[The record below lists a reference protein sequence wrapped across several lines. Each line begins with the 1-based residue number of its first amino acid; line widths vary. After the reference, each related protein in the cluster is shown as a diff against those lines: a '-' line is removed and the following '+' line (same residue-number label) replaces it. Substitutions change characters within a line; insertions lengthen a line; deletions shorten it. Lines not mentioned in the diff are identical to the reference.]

1 VNRLGRPPLQ
11 HPLVEY
17 FDVAVDS
24 IGAALHADTVRHY
37 RGTARKF
44 LAWLGHNHPAVRS
57 LDQLQRNPHVLGWL
71 AHLQSQTP
79 PLGTASYINVLI
91 HLRGIFQ
98 ELAWTQQLPELA
110 RLLRR
115 EDVPRMPQRLP
126 RPLTAQQDRI
136 LQQELLHRNDLA
148 ANALL
153 LIRHTGMRIG
163 ECADLSCDC
172 LRSTGPQQW
181 AIHVPLG
188 KLKTERM
195 VPVDLFVCQL
205 VQRLRFFRS
214 LDSVPADGLLLP
226 RPHTKEALVRQLRDY
241 LHEVCF
247 SMDLPTR
254 IVPHQLRHTY
264 ATEMLR
270 AGVSFP
276 GVMKLLGHNSSDMTM
291 KYLDIALP
299 DLQREFH
306 LARSHPRHLAPQP
319 RTVAAS
325 ARSGING
332 VLDSFLTS
340 QHVLE
345 MFRRTLPKNA
355 IQACLDRLS
364 NRLSKIIS
372 EVRKLS
378 TLPT

>member
-1 VNRLGRPPLQ
+1 VNRVRRPPLE
-11 HPLVEY
+11 HPLAQRFEQ
-17 FDVAVDS
+17 AVYS
-24 IGAALHADTVRHY
+24 LGAALHPDTVRHY
-37 RGTARKF
+37 RGTVRKF
-44 LAWLGHNHPAVRS
+44 LTWLSARHPEVCS
-57 LDQLQRNPHVLGWL
+57 LDQLQRKPHILPWL

-79 PLGTASYINVLI
+79 RLATPSYVNLLI
-91 HLRGIFQ
+91 HLRGIFH
-98 ELAWTQQLPELA
+98 ELAWTEQLPELA
-110 RLLRR
+110 HLLRR

-126 RPLTAQQDRI
+126 RPLTAQQDQI
-136 LQQELLHRNDLA
+136 LQRELLRRNDVA

-163 ECADLSCDC
+163 ECADLACDC

-195 VPVDLFVCQL
+195 VPVDSLVREL

-214 LDSVPADGLLLP
+214 LDSVPGDGLLLP
-226 RPHTKEALVRQLRDY
+226 RPRSKEALVRQLRDY

-247 SMDLPTR
+247 SVNLPTG

-270 AGVSFP
+270 SGVSFP
-276 GVMKLLGHNSSDMTM
+276 GVMKLLGHSSSDMTM
-291 KYLDIALP
+291 KYLDITLP

-306 LARSHPRHLAPQP
+306 SARSHPRHLVPQP
-319 RTVAAS
+319 KAVAVS
-325 ARSGING
+325 VRSGLNG
-332 VLDSFLTS
+332 VIDSLLGT

-345 MFRRTLPKNA
+345 MFRRTLPDNA
-355 IQACLDRLS
+355 VCHSLHRVS
-364 NRLSKIIS
+364 NRLTKILT
-372 EVRKLS
+372 EVRNLN
-378 TLPT
+378 TP